1 MSKLKTLTDAESAV
15 LTPLLA
21 QGQPLAGASLVVE
34 DTQDLNAEILKSMSD
49 IGLMILLGVPS
60 FDNSRDNSGSKVAAG
75 ISQQILVGEVPAV
88 WRNAADTNV
97 HCQDAAR
104 IVAAALQGLLLP
116 NHQRLRVVFGMP
128 LGTFK
133 GEFKKSE
140 SVFQYYRLELE
151 TNMTFDAT

>member
-21 QGQPLAGASLVVE
+21 QGRPLAGAALVVE
-34 DTQDLNAEILKSMSD
+34 DMQDLNTEIVKSMSD
-49 IGLMILLGVPS
+49 IGLMILLGVPL
-60 FDNSRDNSGSKVAAG
+60 FTNSRDNSGALIAAS

-104 IVAAALQGLLLP
+104 IVAASLQGLLLD
-116 NHQRLRVVFGMP
+116 QL
-128 LGTFK
+128 
-133 GEFKKSE
+133 
-140 SVFQYYRLELE
+140 
-151 TNMTFDAT
+151 

>member
-1 MSKLKTLTDAESAV
+1 LTDAESAV

-21 QGQPLAGASLVVE
+21 RGKPLAGAALVVE
-34 DTQDLNAEILKSMSD
+34 DSHDLNNEILRAMGEL
-49 IGLMILLGVPS
+49 GLMILIGVPL
-60 FDNSRDNSGSKVAAG
+60 FTNSRDNSGALVAAG
-75 ISQQILVGEVPAV
+75 ISQQILVGEVPAI
-88 WRNAADTNV
+88 WRNVPDTNV

-116 NHQRLRVVFGMP
+116 NQQRLRVVFGMP

-140 SVFQYYRLELE
+140 TVFQYYRLELE